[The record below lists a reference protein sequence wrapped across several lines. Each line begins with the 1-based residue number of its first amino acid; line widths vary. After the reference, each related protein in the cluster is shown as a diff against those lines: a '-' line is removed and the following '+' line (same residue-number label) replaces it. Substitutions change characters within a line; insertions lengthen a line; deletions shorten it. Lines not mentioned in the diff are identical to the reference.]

1 MSTTMRAK
9 MKLMTVSRTET
20 CDVMTFM
27 CVSAKSYPTDGIHED
42 NTFSKFSP
50 SGELKINVTNPA
62 LLGHIQPG
70 VTFYVDFSPVPADK
84 L

>member
-1 MSTTMRAK
+1 MTVMRAK
-9 MKLMTVSRTET
+9 MKLMVVSRTEN
-20 CDVMTFM
+20 CDVMTFN
-27 CVSAKSYPTDGIHED
+27 CVAARSYPSDGIHED

-62 LLGHIQPG
+62 LLGQFKPG
-70 VTFYVDFSPVPADK
+70 DTFYVDFSPVPAEK